1 MEGRAD
7 MNTST
12 ATAGTGN
19 IVIPYGSKAGA
30 EAFAIFYRIA
40 QRLHGE
46 ATAAADAFIAATYP
60 GAETVKA
67 EHAGGM
73 YRRTVR
79 TVDGGRR
86 VIVYDYQSRE
96 VREI

>member
-1 MEGRAD
+1 M
-7 MNTST
+7 T
-12 ATAGTGN
+12 ATTAGTGK
-19 IVIPYGSKAGA
+19 IVIPYGSKAGQ
-30 EAFAIFYRIA
+30 EAFDIFRRIA
-40 QRLHGE
+40 QRLCRE
-46 ATAAADAFIAATYP
+46 AKDATDAFIAATYP
-60 GAETVKA
+60 EAETVKA

-79 TVDGGRR
+79 TADGERR